1 MRRVASSHSSLL
13 LDVTRGALGE
23 DSSMLRGA
31 SGVLGGWKEAALNPA
46 AAEAPM
52 AAAAE
57 VRWCVEEGLPRDSVR
72 SGCDASWTA
81 IEAATIPL
89 AERLGSEC
97 WG

>member
-13 LDVTRGALGE
+13 LDATRGALGE

-31 SGVLGGWKEAALNPA
+31 SGARDGWEEAPRNPA
-46 AAEAPM
+46 AAEAPT

-72 SGCDASWTA
+72 SGSDASWTA
-81 IEAATIPL
+81 VEAVTIPL
-89 AERLGSEC
+89 EERLGSEC
-97 WG
+97 GG